1 MPITTVE
8 HQTASVV
15 FPYVSFTSIEGKQF
29 LLARDRI
36 IHCETFS
43 VDGEF
48 DHSKTFV
55 NFVSPN
61 HKSKGALHAVVNM
74 PIEAFRDLV
83 IRPAYENNRDTTS

>member
-1 MPITTVE
+1 MSTTSVE
-8 HQTASVV
+8 RKPTFVV

-43 VDGEF
+43 TDGEF

-83 IRPAYENNRDTTS
+83 IRPAYEDNRDTTS